1 MFGLIIVI
9 VGIAVFSLF
18 MAAGSNYIDGDKLR
32 ASSQRAEIQNA
43 VNQYG
48 SGIVQFN
55 LLFGRNPSS
64 VSHISP
70 ALIDPPKMPD
80 GVGAVS
86 IQDYSIS
93 SVARTGVC
101 FSANNVPYS
110 TYLAIV
116 ELKALM
122 SENQVRITEDC
133 SNLSEIAA
141 PVSYPAN
148 FNFIYLVRT

>member
-1 MFGLIIVI
+1 MFGLIII
-9 VGIAVFSLF
+9 MIGIAVFSVF

-32 ASSQRAEIQNA
+32 ASAQRAEIQSA

-70 ALIDPPKMPD
+70 ALVDPPKMPD

-86 IQDYSIS
+86 IQDYSVS
-93 SVARTGVC
+93 SMKKTGVC

-110 TYLAIV
+110 TYLAV
-116 ELKALM
+116 AELKTLM
-122 SENQVRITEDC
+122 SEGQVRITESC
-133 SNLSEIAA
+133 SSLNEIAA

>member
-1 MFGLIIVI
+1 
-9 VGIAVFSLF
+9 
-18 MAAGSNYIDGDKLR
+18 
-32 ASSQRAEIQNA
+32 
-43 VNQYG
+43 
-48 SGIVQFN
+48 
-55 LLFGRNPSS
+55 
-64 VSHISP
+64 
-70 ALIDPPKMPD
+70 MPD

-110 TYLAIV
+110 TYLAIA

-122 SENQVRITEDC
+122 SEDQVRITEDC